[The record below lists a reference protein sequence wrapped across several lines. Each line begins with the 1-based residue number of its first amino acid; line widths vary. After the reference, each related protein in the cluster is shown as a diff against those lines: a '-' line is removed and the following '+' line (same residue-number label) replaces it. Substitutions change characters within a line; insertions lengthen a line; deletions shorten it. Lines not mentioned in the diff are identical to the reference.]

1 MPVIDKEK
9 IMTTNDGFLQKKLEI
24 LVVEDSATQ
33 AQNLKHLLESRQFN
47 VTLAGDG
54 KHALEMIA
62 AQAPDLVITDIVMPV
77 MNGYELCR
85 QIKEKESTLN
95 IPVILLTSL
104 ANPEDVLEG
113 LSCGADNFITK
124 PFSDEYLL
132 SHIEQILANRKLFK
146 VERVRIGVEIF
157 FGGKR
162 RFITADQQQMLS
174 LLLSTYEA
182 AAQRN
187 VELVKT
193 QEELQTLNDHLEELV
208 EERTSE
214 LQSQRDFAETLV
226 NTAQA
231 AILLLDPQGKI
242 VHFNPY
248 FAEISGYRLEEVCDK
263 DWFTVFLPASDQKRV
278 ADMFAQAIKGVQTVG
293 NVSSIVCKNGSKRDF
308 EWYDKTM
315 KDKNGQIT
323 GLLAIGQ
330 DITEHR
336 KGELK
341 IQHLNRVLRA
351 IRSVN
356 QLIVREKNID
366 HLIQEACDLMVEFRG
381 YLGAWIILT
390 DSNGKFVQWMQ
401 AGLDD
406 VSVKAQGKLSFDVL
420 PDCCK
425 NTEMNKKVSLTSGR
439 QELCRGCPL
448 SEVRADCD
456 CLHLQLNHGNQ
467 VFGYLGVMIE
477 SSLGADEEELS
488 LFTEMAGDVAFA
500 LYSID
505 QTRKMAAGEESRALL
520 EAQLRQA
527 HKMEAIGQL
536 AGGVAHDFNNMLQ
549 IINSNTEV
557 AMMALDPSN
566 PAYQNLVEI
575 LGAGERSARLT
586 RQLLAFA
593 RKQTIMP
600 HVLDLNE
607 VVSSI
612 LKMLKRLI
620 GENIDLKWQ
629 PADEPCQVNMDPAQ
643 IDQILANLIVNARD
657 AITGVGNITIRTD
670 KTDFA
675 QASELTSSDL
685 IPGKY
690 ILLVISDDGCGMSAQ
705 TLERIFEPFFTTKE
719 LGSGTGLGLPT
730 VYGIVKQNNGYIHV
744 DSQPGAGTSFRIYL
758 PYSHAEKEVMAESH
772 AAGKVPGGS
781 ETILVVEDEPGLLR
795 ICKLNLEKMGYRVLI
810 ASDPEK
816 ALEIVEEYPDVID
829 LVLTDVIMPQMSGRD
844 LYVKIKALRPAIKC
858 LFMSG
863 YTADIIAQNE
873 VLGSNIQY
881 LQKPFSKSALAD
893 KLRETLQS

>member
-1 MPVIDKEK
+1 
-9 IMTTNDGFLQKKLEI
+9 MTPNDEPSHNKLEI
-24 LVVEDSATQ
+24 LVVEDSLTQ
-33 AQNLKHLLESRQFN
+33 AQKLECLLESRQFL
-47 VTLAGDG
+47 VRLAEDG
-54 KHALEMIA
+54 RRALELIGEHK
-62 AQAPDLVITDIVMPV
+62 PDLVITDIVMPV

-85 QIKEKESTLN
+85 QIKDNVRTID

-104 ANPEDVLEG
+104 TNPEDVLEG

-124 PFSDEYLL
+124 PYNDDYLL
-132 SHIEQILANRKLFK
+132 SHIDQILANRKLVK

-187 VELVKT
+187 VELIKA
-193 QEELQTLNDHLEELV
+193 QGELQALNDHLEEIV

-248 FAEISGYRLEEVCDK
+248 FAEISGYRLEEVRDK
-263 DWFTVFLPASDQKRV
+263 DWFAIFLPECDQKRV
-278 ADMFAQAIKGVQTVG
+278 AEMFALAIKGVQTVG
-293 NVSSIVCKNGSKRDF
+293 NVNSIVCKNGSKRDF
-308 EWYDKTM
+308 EWYDKTI
-315 KDKNGQIT
+315 KDKNGQLT

-351 IRSVN
+351 IRNVN
-356 QLIVREKNID
+356 QLIVREKNIA
-366 HLIQEACDLMVEFRG
+366 HLIQEACDLMVEFSG

-390 DSNGKFVQWMQ
+390 NTAGKFIQWVQ
-401 AGLDD
+401 AGLKEAT
-406 VSVKAQGKLSFDVL
+406 VETQEKLSSGIL
-420 PDCCK
+420 PNCCQI
-425 NTEMNKKVSLTSGR
+425 TEVNHEISLVSDR
-439 QELCRGCPL
+439 AKYCNGCPL
-448 SEVRADCD
+448 ADTKSECS
-456 CLHLQLNHGNQ
+456 CLRLQLNHGSK
-467 VFGYLGVMIE
+467 VFGYLGVMLE
-477 SSLGADEEELS
+477 SSLGVDEEELS

-505 QTRKMAAGEESRALL
+505 QTREMAAGEENRALL

-549 IINSNTEV
+549 IINSNTEA
-557 AMMALDPSN
+557 AMSTLDPSN
-566 PAYQNLVEI
+566 PVYENLKEI
-575 LGAGERSARLT
+575 LGAGVRSARLT

-629 PADEPCQVNMDPAQ
+629 PTDEPCQVNMDPAQ

-657 AITGVGNITIRTD
+657 AITGVGSITIRTE

-675 QASELTSSDL
+675 QASELTSLDV

-690 ILLVISDDGCGMSAQ
+690 ILLTINDDGCGMDSPI
-705 TLERIFEPFFTTKE
+705 LERIFEPFFTTKE

-744 DSQPGAGTSFRIYL
+744 DSQPGNGTTFRIYL
-758 PYSHAEKEVMAESH
+758 PYSHAGKEVLAESH
-772 AAGKVPGGS
+772 AAGVVPGGF

-816 ALEIVEEYPDVID
+816 ALEIVEEYPDAID

-844 LYVKIKALRPAIKC
+844 LYVKVKVLRPAIKC

-863 YTADIIAQNE
+863 YTADIISQNE
-873 VLGSNIQY
+873 VVGGNFQY
-881 LQKPFSKSALAD
+881 LQKPFSKSELAS
-893 KLRETLQS
+893 KLREALQASN

>member
-1 MPVIDKEK
+1 
-9 IMTTNDGFLQKKLEI
+9 MTVNENVLQNKHEI
-24 LVVEDSATQ
+24 LVVEDSLTQ
-33 AQNLKHLLESRQFN
+33 AQNLKHLLESCQFN

-54 KHALEMIA
+54 KQALEMIA
-62 AQAPDLVITDIVMPV
+62 VQAPDLVLTDIVMPV

-85 QIKEKESTLN
+85 QIKDDVSTQN

-104 ANPEDVLEG
+104 TNPEDVLEG
-113 LSCGADNFITK
+113 LACGADNFITK

-132 SHIEQILANRKLFK
+132 SHIEQILANRRLIK
-146 VERVRIGVEIF
+146 VERIRIGVEII

-187 VELVKT
+187 VELIRT
-193 QEELQTLNDHLEELV
+193 QEELHTLNDHLEELV
-208 EERTSE
+208 EERTNE

-231 AILLLDPQGKI
+231 VILLLDPQGKI

-248 FAEISGYRLEEVCDK
+248 FAEISGYCLEEVQGQ
-263 DWFTVFLPASDQKRV
+263 DWFTVFLPEVDQKRIS
-278 ADMFAQAIKGVQTVG
+278 DLFAQAIKGVPTIG
-293 NVSSIVCKNGSKRDF
+293 NVNSIVCKNGSIRDF
-308 EWYDKTM
+308 EWYDKTIN
-315 KDKNGQIT
+315 DKNGLVT

-341 IQHLNRVLRA
+341 IQHLNQVLRA
-351 IRSVN
+351 IRNVN
-356 QLIVREKNID
+356 QLIVREKD
-366 HLIQEACDLMVEFRG
+366 SYKLIQEACDIMVEFSG

-390 DSNGKFVQWMQ
+390 DSAGRFVQWVQ
-401 AGLDD
+401 AGLKEAI
-406 VSVKAQGKLSFDVL
+406 VETQEKLSRGIM
-420 PDCCK
+420 PNCCQI
-425 NTEMNKKVSLTSGR
+425 TEVNHEISLVSDR
-439 QELCRGCPL
+439 AKYCNGCPL
-448 SEVRADCD
+448 ADTKSECS
-456 CLHLQLNHGNQ
+456 CLRLQLNHGSK
-467 VFGYLGVMIE
+467 VFGYLGVMLE
-477 SSLGADEEELS
+477 SSLGVDEEELS

-505 QTRKMAAGEESRALL
+505 QTREMAAGEESRALL
-520 EAQLRQA
+520 EAQLRQS

-549 IINSNTEV
+549 IINSNTEA
-557 AMMALDPSN
+557 AMSTLDPSN
-566 PAYQNLVEI
+566 PVYENLKEI
-575 LGAGERSARLT
+575 LGAGVRSAKLT

-600 HVLDLNE
+600 QVLDLNE

-629 PADEPCQVNMDPAQ
+629 PTEEPCQVDMDPAQ

-657 AITGVGNITIRTD
+657 SITGVGSITIRTE

-675 QASELTSSDL
+675 QANELTSSDM
-685 IPGKY
+685 ISGKF
-690 ILLVISDDGCGMSAQ
+690 ILLAISDDGCGMSLE
-705 TLERIFEPFFTTKE
+705 TLGRIFEPFYSTKE
-719 LGSGTGLGLPT
+719 PGKGTGLGLAT
-730 VYGIVKQNNGYIHV
+730 VYGIIKQNEGYIHV
-744 DSQPGAGTSFRIYL
+744 DSQPQKGTTFRIYL
-758 PYSHAEKEVMAESH
+758 PVCLSEKAVE
-772 AAGKVPGGS
+772 
-781 ETILVVEDEPGLLR
+781 ETHKFKETAKGTETVLVVEDEPALLR

-810 ASDPEK
+810 ASNPEE
-816 ALEIVEEYPDVID
+816 ALKIAESCQDNID

-844 LYVKIKALRPAIKC
+844 LYVKVKALRPAIKC

-863 YTADIIAQNE
+863 YTADIIAQNGI
-873 VLGSNIQY
+873 LGSNTQY
-881 LQKPFSKSALAD
+881 LQKPFSRSELAD
-893 KLRETLQS
+893 KLREVFQS